1 MCVVSRRLCFGRRNL
16 IWCASL
22 YQASTEEQL
31 PNAREGFSAA
41 IEDLVLDLGR
51 SLGFLS
57 RLPVPARYFT
67 GHDGSM
73 SRTARAFP
81 LAGLVIAAP
90 SAVLLALLPHRP
102 ETALLLALLALA
114 LSTLLS
120 GALHEDGLA
129 DSADGLFGGR
139 DREHAL
145 AIMKDS
151 RIGAYGVIALLL
163 SFGLR
168 AAALTALVTLSAAP
182 ALAPLALLAAAA
194 LSRAFMVWHWQVL
207 PPARPGGT
215 AAAVGQP
222 APASR
227 TTALVTGVV
236 MALLLPLLGGAP
248 LLPVVLAFAASALAA
263 LLFSRK
269 VRRAISGHTGDTIG
283 ATQQITETAFL
294 CALAVVL

>member
-1 MCVVSRRLCFGRRNL
+1 MCVVSRRLCFGRWNL

-31 PNAREGFSAA
+31 PNARELLPA
-41 IEDLVLDLGR
+41 IVGDFLLDLGR

-57 RLPVPARYFT
+57 RLPVPARYFA
-67 GHDGSM
+67 GYDGRM
-73 SRTARAFP
+73 GRTARAFP

-90 SAVLLALLPHRP
+90 SALLLALLPHRP
-102 ETALLLALLALA
+102 EIALLLTILALG
-114 LSTLLS
+114 LLTLLS

-151 RIGAYGVIALLL
+151 RIGAYGVVALIL
-163 SFGLR
+163 SFALR
-168 AAALTALVTLSAAP
+168 AAALASLLANTAP
-182 ALAPLALLAAAA
+182 ALAPLTLVAAAS
-194 LSRAFMVWHWQVL
+194 LSRAFMVWHWQAL

-222 APASR
+222 SEASR
-227 TTALVTGVV
+227 TIALVTG
-236 MALLLPLLGGAP
+236 AKLAFLLPLLGGAP
-248 LLPVVLAFAASALAA
+248 LLPVLFALAASAFVAF
-263 LLFSRK
+263 LFSRK
-269 VRRAISGHTGDTIG
+269 VRQTIGGHTGDTIG

-294 CALAVVL
+294 CALAVAL

>member
-31 PNAREGFSAA
+31 PNAREGFSAS
-41 IEDLVLDLGR
+41 ICDLALDLAR

-57 RLPVPARYFT
+57 RLPVPARFFDGY
-67 GHDGSM
+67 DGSM
-73 SRTARAFP
+73 GRTARAFP

-90 SAVLLALLPHRP
+90 SALLLVLLPHRA
-102 ETALLLALLALA
+102 ETALLLAFLALT

-145 AIMKDS
+145 TIMKDS
-151 RIGAYGVIALLL
+151 RIGAYGVIALIL

-168 AAALTALVTLSAAP
+168 TAALAALVVMAP
-182 ALAPLALLAAAA
+182 TSPLAPLALLAAAC
-194 LSRAFMVWHWQVL
+194 LSRAIMVWHWQAL

-222 APASR
+222 SPASR
-227 TTALVTGVV
+227 SAALALGGVFALV
-236 MALLLPLLGGAP
+236 LPLLGGAP
-248 LLPVVLAFAASALAA
+248 PLPLTFAVATAA
-263 LLFSRK
+263 MAAILFARK
-269 VRRAISGHTGDTIG
+269 VRQTIGGHTGDTIG